1 MPKESEQYQLLKSII
16 DKELQEI
23 DEEISTLDNSDIS
36 TLIEFH
42 TRHGIQDAEERRD
55 ENEATEL
62 EFPYGT
68 SNELKESMNVIL
80 LDLEVLLQ
88 YFYRACYFGTVEE
101 QNAYRNDILGMLE
114 Q

>member
-1 MPKESEQYQLLKSII
+1 
-16 DKELQEI
+16 
-23 DEEISTLDNSDIS
+23 
-36 TLIEFH
+36 
-42 TRHGIQDAEERRD
+42 
-55 ENEATEL
+55 
-62 EFPYGT
+62 
-68 SNELKESMNVIL
+68 MNVIL